1 VPDKPGFP
9 DLPTEIVGTG
19 EAREAGLRLVA
30 MWNGGSLTR
39 DLPAR
44 GKLTLGRGNDADV
57 RIDHTSVSR
66 RHAALVLGESM
77 RVEDLGSSNGTWVAG
92 NRLEPNASAP
102 VAPGTLIEL
111 GTVLLLV
118 QGAASSRP
126 ASPSSPP
133 PAGVVVVDPQM
144 QRVHELIDVV
154 AKSAMSVILL
164 GETGV
169 GKEVL
174 ASRVHQQ
181 SSRAAKPFLKINCA
195 ALVESLLEAELFG
208 YERGAFTG
216 AVQSKAGLL
225 EGAAGGT
232 LFLDEVG
239 ELPLTTQAKLL
250 RVLESGEVTRIGALK
265 PKPIDVRFVSATN
278 RDLKE
283 FVAAGKFR
291 QDLFFRLDGM
301 SIHVPPL
308 RERTAEISALAQAF
322 VRDACASAGRP
333 PIRVSEAAMVRLHQ
347 HPWPGNVRE
356 LKNVL
361 ARSVLLC
368 RGEVIQEED
377 LRFEAMGAGPA
388 APPAALAV
396 ARTEPPPAAA
406 PAPAPLG
413 PGGRY
418 APDAIPDEERR
429 RIIEALERAAGN
441 QTRAA
446 KLLGISRRT
455 LLNRLDALGLPRP
468 RKRDDEDE

>member
-1 VPDKPGFP
+1 M
-9 DLPTEIVGTG
+9 
-19 EAREAGLRLVA
+19 RLVV

-39 DLPAR
+39 DLPPKGR
-44 GKLTLGRGNDADV
+44 FVLGRGNDADV

-66 RHAALVLGESM
+66 RHAVLVLDDAM

-92 NRLEPNASAP
+92 RRLEPNASSP
-102 VAPGTLIEL
+102 VTPGMLIEL
-111 GTVLLLV
+111 GTVLLIV
-118 QGAASSRP
+118 QGPPKDVRP
-126 ASPSSPP
+126 SAPP
-133 PAGVVVVDPQM
+133 TSGVVVVDKQM
-144 QRVHELIDVV
+144 QRVYELIDVV
-154 AKSAMSVILL
+154 ARSTMSVILL

-174 ASRVHQQ
+174 ATRVHER
-181 SSRAAKPFLKINCA
+181 SPRASRPFLKINCA

-225 EGAAGGT
+225 EGATGGT

-239 ELPLTTQAKLL
+239 ELPPTTQAKLL

-278 RDLKE
+278 RDLKD
-283 FVAAGKFR
+283 FVAAGRFR

-308 RERTAEISALAQAF
+308 RERTNDIAALAHAF

-333 PIRVSEAAMVRLHQ
+333 PLRLSDEALARLLQ

-356 LKNVL
+356 LKNVM

-368 RGEVIQEED
+368 RGEVIEPAD
-377 LRFEAMGAGPA
+377 LRFEAMGAAPSS
-388 APPAALAV
+388 APPRFATPAPFAMP
-396 ARTEPPPAAA
+396 RSDPPPNVA
-406 PAPAPLG
+406 PPVQPSG
-413 PGGRY
+413 PPGRY
-418 APDAIPDEERR
+418 APDAIPEQERR
-429 RIIEALERAAGN
+429 RIIDALEKSAGN

-468 RKRDDEDE
+468 RKRDDERE